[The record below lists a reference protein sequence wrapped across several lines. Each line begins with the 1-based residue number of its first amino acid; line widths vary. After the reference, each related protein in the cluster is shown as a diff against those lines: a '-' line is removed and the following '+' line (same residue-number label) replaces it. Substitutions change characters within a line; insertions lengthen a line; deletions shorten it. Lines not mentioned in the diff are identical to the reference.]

1 MAYTVRIAK
10 GEPARFVKVLE
21 ALADGAFTFK
31 AEVAGKGG
39 QDVILRP
46 VRLVKAKPYCGQHPG
61 ECVLGGPK
69 KNGKWL
75 EWDDWVAFHGL
86 VNDALDVLKF
96 EADAWTNPP
105 ERLESGS
112 KMFVRRNNKRR
123 TQWDWEETEDKRFS
137 FRTIRVWN
145 PGLDESQYE

>member
-1 MAYTVRIAK
+1 MPYTVRIAK

-21 ALADGAFTFK
+21 ALADGAFAFK
-31 AEVAGKGG
+31 ATVSGKAG
-39 QDVILRP
+39 QDVILKP

-61 ECVLGGPK
+61 ECVVGGPK
-69 KNGKWL
+69 KKLKLL

-105 ERLESGS
+105 ERLERGS
-112 KMFVRRNNKRR
+112 KMFVRRNNRR
-123 TQWDWEETEDKRFS
+123 RVRWDWEETERNQY
-137 FRTIRVWN
+137 RAVRVWN